1 MTTVE
6 RLGGPSTGGQFE
18 RLASILVLAAALA
31 ALVTALG
38 LEHWG
43 GYVPCSL
50 CVIERWPWVGAL
62 VAVASG
68 LLLGRP
74 RPALLA
80 AALLLAGNAVLSAY
94 HVGVESGWFELPG
107 TCAAGGNAATIEE
120 LRAQLLAARPTCDR
134 VALRVLGLSLAGWN
148 GVAALAV
155 AVVAATAVRLGRRH
169 PLSS

>member
-1 MTTVE
+1 MTRVE
-6 RLGGPSTGGQFE
+6 RLGGPSDIGHLEG
-18 RLASILVLAAALA
+18 RAAILVLVAALA
-31 ALVTALG
+31 ALITALG

-43 GYVPCSL
+43 GYAPCSL
-50 CVIERWPWVGAL
+50 CVLERWPWVGA
-62 VAVASG
+62 AVAAG
-68 LLLGRP
+68 LGLVLGRA

-107 TCAAGGNAATIEE
+107 TCAAGGSAATIEE

-134 VALRVLGLSLAGWN
+134 VALRVLGLSLAAWN
-148 GVAALAV
+148 GIAALAV
-155 AVVAATAVRLGRRH
+155 AAAAVTALRLGRRQ